1 MFQNVYRAFFSSENK
16 ALSATT
22 EVYWIFPMQDESK
35 YLSFVNV
42 SPKANTGQNQISF
55 FRP

>member
-1 MFQNVYRAFFSSENK
+1 MFQNVYRAFFSFENK

-22 EVYWIFPMQDESK
+22 EVYWILPMQDESK

-42 SPKANTGQNQISF
+42 SPKVNTAQNQISF